1 MLTAPELLKLIKA
14 HNILS
19 KITIP
24 KKAINNVNE
33 LIKLIESKNYSVDHN
48 KKSIN
53 PKVQRGKQIT
63 LKQAEE
69 ITKPKVDPV
78 VAKQKREAK
87 KKEKE
92 EEKKKEI
99 KIAKKE
105 AVQEFKQKKQ
115 EAEKK
120 KPKPKPPAPKPK
132 IMKKEDE
139 VRPKEKVGR
148 PRVDPSKI
156 KVLERKQG
164 GEPKKEVK
172 KEEPKKEV
180 KKEEPKK
187 EVKEE
192 EPKKEDR
199 LTQLNNE
206 VKKEVLPIFYDWLKN
221 KDKQL
226 YSEVENF
233 SKWKIAPIRDED
245 TNKIIKKGVKN
256 PRPKYYQEKE
266 KMIKEAKKKFTELH
280 KKYKYATPHREFTQI
295 QDGILQGRGYE
306 PLGIKRDENMI
317 KEFLNRRKLER
328 EQIKKEKEGK

>member
-1 MLTAPELLKLIKA
+1 MLTAPELVKLIKA

-24 KKAINNVNE
+24 KKAINNVND

-48 KKSIN
+48 KKSIK

-69 ITKPKVDPV
+69 ITMPKVDPV

-120 KPKPKPPAPKPK
+120 KPKPAPKPK

-164 GEPKKEVK
+164 KELISTS
-172 KEEPKKEV
+172 
-180 KKEEPKK
+180 
-187 EVKEE
+187 
-192 EPKKEDR
+192 ED
-199 LTQLNNE
+199 
-206 VKKEVLPIFYDWLKN
+206 KILKN
-221 KDKQL
+221 NLSNNKKDMDKQL
-226 YSEVENF
+226 RIKELYTKLGYDRLPYPAQLTQRRSAKLDKLEE
-233 SKWKIAPIRDED
+233 KRDALED
-245 TNKIIKKGVKN
+245 SMKGK
-256 PRPKYYQEKE
+256 PLKE
-266 KMIKEAKKKFTELH
+266 KLS
-280 KKYKYATPHREFTQI
+280 
-295 QDGILQGRGYE
+295 
-306 PLGIKRDENMI
+306 
-317 KEFLNRRKLER
+317 
-328 EQIKKEKEGK
+328 IKKEIDILKKEINKEIAELRKNPKKLNKDEKELLEYLNEINNKI

>member
-1 MLTAPELLKLIKA
+1 MLTAPELVKLIKA

-24 KKAINNVNE
+24 KKAINNVND

-48 KKSIN
+48 KKSIK

-78 VAKQKREAK
+78 VSKQKREAK

-120 KPKPKPPAPKPK
+120 KPKPPAPKPK

-156 KVLERKQG
+156 KVLERK
-164 GEPKKEVK
+164 PKKTTESKVQDKPENVK
-172 KEEPKKEV
+172 V
-180 KKEEPKK
+180 KDRIMKLRQIDKSGKPI
-187 EVKEE
+187 EE
-192 EPKKEDR
+192 EKVSLDKLTDKINEIIDSR
-199 LTQLNNE
+199 GYKSLSKTQLEYMKNTIDYL
-206 VKKEVLPIFYDWLKN
+206 KESGKN
-221 KDKQL
+221 I
-226 YSEVENF
+226 NTF
-233 SKWKIAPIRDED
+233 
-245 TNKIIKKGVKN
+245 N
-256 PRPKYYQEKE
+256 
-266 KMIKEAKKKFTELH
+266 IKESKGKTNMLILSLETYDSDQDRFLSIRVKSKK
-280 KKYKYATPHREFTQI
+280 
-295 QDGILQGRGYE
+295 
-306 PLGIKRDENMI
+306 
-317 KEFLNRRKLER
+317 
-328 EQIKKEKEGK
+328 